1 LGNRE
6 WHARCDITTIVLH
19 LLLQACQC
27 FPLGSPP
34 VVAALKRTKTKRT
47 MARSLAETLASPRR
61 APLLRRHSPGCE
73 DAVAVGLLAMEAALG
88 SHDDEIDGG
97 ADAGTTTWEVN
108 VSGGFVGGASLFL
121 PPGRPDRPLLL
132 PPPPPPPLPAPESAN
147 SAPAAAFLA
156 ALAAGVRG
164 CSPQI

>member
-1 LGNRE
+1 
-6 WHARCDITTIVLH
+6 
-19 LLLQACQC
+19 
-27 FPLGSPP
+27 
-34 VVAALKRTKTKRT
+34 
-47 MARSLAETLASPRR
+47 
-61 APLLRRHSPGCE
+61 
-73 DAVAVGLLAMEAALG
+73 MEAALG